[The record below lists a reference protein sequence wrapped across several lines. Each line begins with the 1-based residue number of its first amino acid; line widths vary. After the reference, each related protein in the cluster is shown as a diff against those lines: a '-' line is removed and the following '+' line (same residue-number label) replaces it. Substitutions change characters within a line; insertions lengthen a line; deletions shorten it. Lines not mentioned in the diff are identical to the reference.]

1 MSEPT
6 KIRHITKAELA
17 ARGAAALSDRP
28 NTRHP
33 YGKGGLSAKELK
45 EWFDQLAAL
54 IADRHNE
61 LLDILASP
69 AAADHIGVE
78 SGIEGVGTLADF
90 FRAMKDG
97 TLAAEL
103 AVTIESKPASLQSA
117 IDDIVIRIGKVSD
130 GAFTYAT
137 YDENTKEFVFKTG
150 SGKETRVSAKMG
162 NAVKANPEGKAAQT
176 LKTLE
181 IDGTIYNVADEN
193 ALKIAEGAPE
203 EKGLLIGQKGSALAE
218 VITLGEGLKIENGKL
233 LLNIPVYG
241 GEVGEVSLITFYL
254 TVHVGT
260 DEYRA
265 TEGMSWGDWI
275 ESEYNTGGYTVMDG
289 NVVCGDCGA
298 EIMYGAEFVKATD
311 TIIPDAFYSYN
322 GG

>member
-1 MSEPT
+1 MSEPK
-6 KIRHITKAELA
+6 KIRHISAAELA
-17 ARGAAALSDRP
+17 AKGVAALGDRP
-28 NTRHP
+28 NTRQQ
-33 YGKGGLSAKELK
+33 YGSGGLSAQDLK
-45 EWFDQLAAL
+45 KWFDSLAAL
-54 IADRHNE
+54 IAERHNE
-61 LLDILASP
+61 LLDILESAD
-69 AAADHIGVE
+69 AADYIGVT
-78 SGIEGVGTLADF
+78 SGIEGVNTLSAL

-117 IDDIVIRIGKVSD
+117 IDDIVIRIGKVAD
-130 GAFTYAT
+130 EAFTYAT

-162 NAVKANPEGKAAQT
+162 NAVKANPEGEAAQT

-241 GEVGEVSLITFYL
+241 GETGEVGTITFTIADVTY
-254 TVHVGT
+254 TA
-260 DEYRA
+260 D
-265 TEGMSWGDWI
+265 EGMTWEEWI
-275 ESEYNTGGYTVMDG
+275 ASEYNTDGYYAGEYDFVYSADGSTVHNPGGMNANAFETITDG
-289 NVVCGDCGA
+289 A
-298 EIMYGAEFVKATD
+298 AYF
-311 TIIPDAFYSYN
+311 
-322 GG
+322 